1 MTDNNTPDS
10 PEPAEPPQAQF
21 TAELAQS
28 QDIIGYAEERKEAWL
43 EGHRMTNRFRS
54 GPVGQGG
61 ARPGAGRPPGSKNQR
76 SANVAR
82 QATEAGITPIEVM
95 LSVMRELWEEGSAIS
110 KREAAKIAKD
120 AAPYVHPRLASI
132 DQTVREASRF
142 VIHAP
147 MPCSVEEWE
156 ANVKAGRYGPSK
168 DAE

>member
-1 MTDNNTPDS
+1 MT
-10 PEPAEPPQAQF
+10 
-21 TAELAQS
+21 
-28 QDIIGYAEERKEAWL
+28 
-43 EGHRMTNRFRS
+43 HRFRS

-95 LSVMRELWEEGSAIS
+95 LSAMRELWEEGTSIS
-110 KREAAKIAKD
+110 KREAARIAKD

-147 MPCSVEEWE
+147 VPCSVEEWE
-156 ANVKAGRYGPSK
+156 ANVCAGRYGPDVSK